1 MKRAVLLMVFILGAC
16 GMVQTN
22 FDIDHEAH
30 IPGINDII
38 AYYQLPI
45 GYYKDLEE
53 TYLVRPG
60 GNLHLFEYAYNNE
73 DIPSEMHIEYSYL
86 LEVVSA
92 PSSAKNL
99 YEENIDLLEETFT
112 GNQLQERLF
121 NGLNIPVDEYYGKEY
136 FTDSSNVGSYLVVR
150 VDKAVMTFRLNKTEA
165 ELPRFYDEFITP
177 YLLKTIEVKELKA
190 PK

>member
-1 MKRAVLLMVFILGAC
+1 MILLLLLAGC
-16 GMVQTN
+16 GIVQTN

-30 IPGINDII
+30 IPGIKAII
-38 AYYQLPI
+38 SHYQLPI

-60 GNLHLFEYAYNNE
+60 GKLHLFEYAYDNE
-73 DIPSEMHIEYSYL
+73 DITSEMHIAYSYL

-99 YEENIDLLEETFT
+99 YEENINLLEETFL
-112 GNQLQERLF
+112 GDQLKERLF
-121 NGLNIPVDEYYGKEY
+121 NGLDIPADEYYGKEF
-136 FTDSSNVGSYLVVR
+136 FTDSASVGSYLVVR
-150 VDKAVMTFRLNKTEA
+150 IDKAVVTFRLNMTEV
-165 ELPRFYDEFITP
+165 ELPRFYDEFIGP
-177 YLLKTIEVKELKA
+177 YLLKTIEAKELSP